1 MAAARVLPQPP
12 AAALAGWLPS
22 RGHPSDHLAVVA
34 DLEWL
39 PGGAAAGARPPRA
52 EDEGDGE
59 PAGAGPHGGCAAPR
73 GADGLGAGQPRAPAP
88 RASCSK
94 GAAGSG
100 GAGGAAV
107 SGPAPRRRRPP
118 SAGAVSCE
126 AGGPGSGDR
135 PPAGEPAGAAGD
147 GRPADG
153 APAGPGPSPG
163 AGGNGAIAG
172 GRAPMPVGAP
182 GAAAAAAAALAGG
195 GVIAVPTD
203 TLYGLACDAASAAGV
218 AAIYA
223 IKARPGAFQ
232 GSPGPAAPPPC
243 LLRRALRG
251 SWVPTSSAAIWQV
264 VGHEPLPGQGR
275 MGAMCATPD
284 RSGTTGALMPS

>member
-172 GRAPMPVGAP
+172 GRADARGRAWRCGGRGGRAGRRRGDCGAHRHALRAGLRRGVGRGRGRHLRHQGAP
-182 GAAAAAAAALAGG
+182 RSFPGFPRPCCAAAL
-195 GVIAVPTD
+195 
-203 TLYGLACDAASAAGV
+203 
-218 AAIYA
+218 
-223 IKARPGAFQ
+223 
-232 GSPGPAAPPPC
+232 PAAP
-243 LLRRALRG
+243 RAARLMG
-251 SWVPTSSAAIWQV
+251 SNKLCCDLAGCRP
-264 VGHEPLPGQGR
+264 
-275 MGAMCATPD
+275 
-284 RSGTTGALMPS
+284 